1 MAGCNDTVCRT
12 MHQAS
17 KVSEA
22 SKACGA
28 RKTCVACDASEV
40 SGGVCADEATLMGDV
55 HARGELN
62 NTDKALGG
70 ET

>member
-17 KVSEA
+17 KA
-22 SKACGA
+22 RGACE
-28 RKTCVACDASEV
+28 TYVACNASEV
-40 SGGVCADEATLMGDV
+40 SGGVCAGEATRMGDV
-55 HARGELN
+55 HARGELSS
-62 NTDKALGG
+62 TDKALER